1 MFTLSFWNIHSYNKK
16 LVNYDKIL
24 KPHKIKKAEQKKIK
38 KELAVISNTLKLS
51 NSLKS
56 NKKIS
61 YRVLAQVAMSVP
73 KRIKFD
79 SVDYN
84 GKNRVVIKGQAATDQ
99 DILKLI
105 NNLGAQELVTQ
116 ASLGNMNFKGKA
128 GDSADIKKN
137 FTVIIDVKG

>member
-1 MFTLSFWNIHSYNKK
+1 
-16 LVNYDKIL
+16 
-24 KPHKIKKAEQKKIK
+24 
-38 KELAVISNTLKLS
+38 
-51 NSLKS
+51 
-56 NKKIS
+56 
-61 YRVLAQVAMSVP
+61 MSVP

-128 GDSADIKKN
+128 GLCRY
-137 FTVIIDVKG
+137 